1 MSKAP
6 TLASFDLNL
15 LVQLNLLLEESS
27 VSGAAGR
34 AGVTQSAMSRSLARL
49 REALDD
55 ELLVQ
60 VGRGMEPT
68 AFARGLVEPLHSILR
83 EIDTKILAPAEFE
96 PATAEREFSIAAIDF
111 AEIMVLGPWLSTLG
125 AKASGVSVNLTGP
138 QQAFRGGLTR
148 GELDLVIGVV
158 SGARASLKSRRL
170 LTDSYV
176 TVMRRGH
183 PLAGK
188 PVLDVEDHTKHDHL
202 LVSPSGRGEGHVDV
216 ALGRLGESRHV
227 AVRASTFLVGLQL
240 VATSDLIMTAPRLVA
255 EHLECSSGSVVHT
268 ETGLELPELAL
279 SMLWHTTRDRDV
291 GHTWLRAEVL
301 AQAKRIERGSSKGPS
316 IGREAGAES

>member
-1 MSKAP
+1 MPGTGMSKIP

-27 VSGAAGR
+27 VSGAASR

-68 AFARGLVEPLHSILR
+68 AFARRLVDPLRSVLR
-83 EIDTKILAPAEFE
+83 DIDTKILAPQKFE

-111 AEIMVLGPWLSTLG
+111 AELLVLGPWLSALG
-125 AKASGVSVNLTGP
+125 AKAPGVGVNLTGP
-138 QQAFRGGLTR
+138 QEAFRGGLTR

-158 SGARASLKSRRL
+158 SGSRASLKSRRL

-183 PLAGK
+183 PLADK
-188 PVLDVEDHTKHDHL
+188 PVLEVEDHARHDHL
-202 LVSPSGRGEGHVDV
+202 LVSPSGRGEGHVDH
-216 ALGRLGESRHV
+216 ALSVLGESRQV
-227 AVRASTFLVGLQL
+227 AVRVSTFLVGLQL

-255 EHLECSSGSVVHT
+255 EHFRCSSGSIVFT
-268 ETGLELPELAL
+268 
-279 SMLWHTTRDRDV
+279 
-291 GHTWLRAEVL
+291 
-301 AQAKRIERGSSKGPS
+301 
-316 IGREAGAES
+316 